1 MPAPRIPRWIGW
13 PLLGIWTYFVLTF
26 FANRAIFHPTQYPD
40 GPWEMQS
47 HWKAEDVWLETS
59 DGVKIHGWMIPSA
72 GSAPLVTLYF
82 HGNAGNLTHRVDHI
96 EAIVEAGTPILIID
110 YPGYGKS
117 DGSASEAGC
126 YRAADAAYDY
136 LTSHGYLPDQIVLY
150 GESLGTAAAVDLAS
164 RKPSAGV
171 VLEAPFPSARSVAAR
186 GAAGNRAAGRLGPRY
201 RDQDHERQST
211 GLRLARNPRPGDRLR
226 FGAGGLQ
233 ACERAETILDR
244 GRRTPQ
250 RYRCPREAGVCEEVA
265 GVLRLT
271 YNRSRWRFERPLASY
286 VKRMGPRWRGAPS
299 RKPGGRTCPA

>member
-186 GAAGNRAAGRLGPRY
+186 VLPGIGPLVVSGLDTGTKITNVKAPVFVLHGTLDQVIAYDLGREVFKLANEPKQFWTVDGAHHS
-201 RDQDHERQST
+201 D
-211 GLRLARNPRPGDRLR
+211 
-226 FGAGGLQ
+226 
-233 ACERAETILDR
+233 IVV
-244 GRRTPQ
+244 
-250 RYRCPREAGVCEEVA
+250 REKPE
-265 GVLRLT
+265 
-271 YNRSRWRFERPLASY
+271 Y
-286 VKRMGPRWRGAPS
+286 VKRLREFYASLTTAPAGDSNGP
-299 RKPGGRTCPA
+299 